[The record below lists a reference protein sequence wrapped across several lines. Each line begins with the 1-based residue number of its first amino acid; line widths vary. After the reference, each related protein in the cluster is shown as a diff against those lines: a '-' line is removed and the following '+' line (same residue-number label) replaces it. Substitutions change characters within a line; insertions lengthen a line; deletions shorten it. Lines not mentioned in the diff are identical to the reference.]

1 MAWRRHPTI
10 EECSWRPRGGR
21 CGNPVISI
29 IVPCRNE
36 RAHIRTFL
44 EGLLAQKTGGRAW
57 QAWIA
62 DGMSDDGTREYIRI
76 SVAATVVST

>member
-1 MAWRRHPTI
+1 MHDV
-10 EECSWRPRGGR
+10 S
-21 CGNPVISI
+21 V

-36 RAHIRTFL
+36 RALRRTFL

-62 DGMSDDGTREYIRI
+62 DGMSDDGTREYIGC
-76 SVAATVVST
+76 SVPRPVSS